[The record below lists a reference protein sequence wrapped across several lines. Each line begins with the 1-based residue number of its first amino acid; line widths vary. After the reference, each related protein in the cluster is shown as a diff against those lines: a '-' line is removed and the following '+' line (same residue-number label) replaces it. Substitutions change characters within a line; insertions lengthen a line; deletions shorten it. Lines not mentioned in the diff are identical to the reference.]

1 MEKRVKVILHRRD
14 GWGND
19 HQLLLTPN
27 QVKLMRWMFDNEMVD
42 IDTWVEDATSRNGN
56 ATEHRARKHTKTELM
71 QNKQTVRH
79 DF

>member
-19 HQLLLTPN
+19 HQLLLTPG

-42 IDTWVEDATSRNGN
+42 IDTWDLQVLEEA
-56 ATEHRARKHTKTELM
+56 EVWQEI
-71 QNKQTVRH
+71 
-79 DF
+79 